1 MVVVHGPNLL
11 SGRLLFLC
19 RPSQVTMLTPYGP
32 VIQPKTQQGIW
43 WPVGVKIVMLGLVR
57 RKLTNMHGH
66 FRSSVWDPVL
76 IIAQIICMQCVY
88 YTSAGFWLYFTS
100 YVGNFDRRL
109 SQIFTQSDLDLWE
122 GTGRTN
128 AIGFAL
134 NSLTCAFGLRFIVQR
149 TKQCL
154 DFAAT
159 VHLIHFICCWSYN
172 SRVPHNIYWWVTNI
186 ISLILMTVI
195 GEFLCLRSE
204 MKAIPVS
211 MGPKADL

>member
-1 MVVVHGPNLL
+1 MSFTSCFVV
-11 SGRLLFLC
+11 LFLFPF
-19 RPSQVTMLTPYGP
+19 PSVLQKKKKKVVNFPS
-32 VIQPKTQQGIW
+32 
-43 WPVGVKIVMLGLVR
+43 VMLGLVR
-57 RKLTNMHGH
+57 RKLLNNMHGH

-76 IIAQIICMQCVY
+76 IIAQIICMQSIY

-100 YVGNFDRRL
+100 YIGNFDRSL
-109 SQIFTQSDLDLWE
+109 DQIFTQSDLSPWE

-128 AIGFAL
+128 VIGFAL

-159 VHLIHFICCWSYN
+159 VLLIHFICCWSYN
-172 SRVPHNIYWWVTNI
+172 GRVPHNVYWWGTNI
-186 ISLILMTVI
+186 VSLILMTVI
-195 GEFLCLRSE
+195 GEFLCLRLE

-211 MGPKADL
+211 MGPKVDL